1 MEGVICHSRAGGN
14 PTNKVSSWI
23 LAYARMTIKYMAKQK
38 LVIGYLYPELM
49 NIYGDTGNII
59 CLTKRCEWRG
69 IEVEV
74 KNISIGDDL
83 KKEGCDLYFFGGG
96 QDQAQND
103 VAKDL
108 KTKSDVLRKE
118 IERGVP
124 LLSICGGYQLLG
136 EYYQPYD
143 SARLQGAGIFPVYT
157 KASND
162 RMIGNIVI
170 QLSDFS
176 FQTSAKTAKADSRRL
191 TTDSILV
198 GFENHSGKTYL
209 KSNAQS
215 LGKVI
220 KGFGNNGT
228 DKTEGCIYKNAIG
241 CYMHG
246 SLLPKNPA
254 LADWLIKKA
263 LEIKYAEEIKL
274 TPLND
279 QLENKAQTAILG
291 SG

>member
-1 MEGVICHSRAGGN
+1 
-14 PTNKVSSWI
+14 
-23 LAYARMTIKYMAKQK
+23 MTKQK
-38 LVIGYLYPELM
+38 LTIGYLYPDLM

-74 KNISIGDDL
+74 KNISIGDNL
-83 KKEGCDLYFFGGG
+83 KAGECDLFFFGGG
-96 QDQAQND
+96 QDQSQSA

-108 KTKSDVLRKE
+108 KTKAETLKNE
-118 IERGVP
+118 IGRGVP

-136 EYYQPYD
+136 EYYQPFEG
-143 SARLQGAGIFPVYT
+143 ARLQGVGIFPAYT

-170 QLSDFS
+170 KLSAFS
-176 FQTSAKTAKADSRRL
+176 DQTSAKQERADSRKL
-191 TTDSILV
+191 TTESLLI

-209 KSNAQS
+209 KRDAQS

-220 KGFGNNGT
+220 KGFGNNGE
-228 DKTEGCIYKNAIG
+228 DSKEGCLYKNAIG

-246 SLLPKNPA
+246 SLLPKNPE
-254 LADWLIKKA
+254 LADWLIQKA
-263 LEIKYAEEIKL
+263 LEVKYKEEISLKPLEDKL
-274 TPLND
+274 ES
-279 QLENKAQTAILG
+279 QAHKTAIQQF
-291 SG
+291 S